1 MVTED
6 RITADGAV
14 RAVDPVQL
22 YLTQALDAHLRSGA
36 LRGPLFEQSLLN
48 AINASVLCSD
58 GASQPAQPQRAAM
71 SCRTLRMVQD
81 FIQANLA
88 RQFSVDDIAR
98 AACLSSYHLGRTFHQ
113 TTGHSLW
120 QYVLQCRAALA
131 RGLIAG
137 RPGLPLADIAVQS
150 GFESYSQF
158 IAAFR
163 KAHGV
168 SPGEYRRN
176 LH

>member
-1 MVTED
+1 
-6 RITADGAV
+6 
-14 RAVDPVQL
+14 
-22 YLTQALDAHLRSGA
+22 
-36 LRGPLFEQSLLN
+36 
-48 AINASVLCSD
+48 
-58 GASQPAQPQRAAM
+58 
-71 SCRTLRMVQD
+71 
-81 FIQANLA
+81 
-88 RQFSVDDIAR
+88 
-98 AACLSSYHLGRTFHQ
+98 ACLSPYHLGRTFHQ

-163 KAHGV
+163 KANGV